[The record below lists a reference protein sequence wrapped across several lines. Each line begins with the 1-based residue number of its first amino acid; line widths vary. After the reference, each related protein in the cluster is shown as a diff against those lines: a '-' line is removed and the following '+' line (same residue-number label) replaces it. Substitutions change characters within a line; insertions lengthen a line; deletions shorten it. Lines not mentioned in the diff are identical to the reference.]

1 MPYKPR
7 TPGRTSFV
15 NAAKHYSDILHR
27 KKINFIRQLTTPTF
41 TPNVDP
47 TSIRSVRHTW
57 TTGDKYYKLA
67 VTYYNDAS
75 LWWVIAWFNQ
85 RPTESHVKVGEVIQI
100 PNPLDL
106 VLNYLDA

>member
-75 LWWVIAWFNQ
+75 LWWVIAKFNNK
-85 RPTESHVKVGEVIQI
+85 PTEGHLKLGDQVLI
-100 PNPLDL
+100 PLPLSQ
-106 VLNYLDA
+106 VLRTL